1 MEVSMGV
8 GIAEKPRIAE
18 VKDRDDKKEKLLK
31 LLTYE
36 VVNGKP
42 IYYRGYRDVLAGK
55 KTPEEIMGS
64 SAYHGILVAMLSYW
78 LIKNL
83 GRKYVVMS
91 GELGYFVGE
100 GWRNL
105 DVAVFRYEDVKDKL
119 ESEGYMDVAPVL
131 AFEVNV
137 RAEVESEMEYVLKK
151 SEDLLKS
158 GVGKVVW
165 IFTRPKKVMVFEKGK
180 KGVILDWEDDI
191 TLVEG
196 LKLGLDE
203 LLKRL

>member
-180 KGVILDWEDDI
+180 KGVILDWEDSI
-191 TLVEG
+191 PLVEG
-196 LKLGLDE
+196 LKLRLDE